1 MSASV
6 NEVLDKIAAC
16 LQVDRSL
23 ITEKTVAADLP
34 AWDSMAVVELV
45 FMLQGDYDLTLPPAQ
60 ATTLTSVPA
69 VLSVLR
75 DAGKLA

>member
-1 MSASV
+1 MSAKV
-6 NEVLDKIAAC
+6 GEVLDRIAEC

-23 ITEKTVAADLP
+23 INEKTVAADVP

-45 FMLQGDYDLTLPPAQ
+45 FMLQRDYDLTLPPAQ
-60 ATTLTSVPA
+60 ATTLTSVEA
-69 VLSVLR
+69 VLGVLR

>member
-6 NEVLDKIAAC
+6 NDVLGQIAEC

-23 ITEKTVAADLP
+23 ITDKTVAADVP

-45 FMLQGDYDLTLPPAQ
+45 FMLQRDYDLTLPPAQ

-69 VLSVLR
+69 VLAVLR